1 MKIFRNRTVL
11 GILCIAVSLIIC
23 FAITPLV
30 NKGLS
35 SKTTIV
41 RMKTN
46 AKAGAMITSGMVEEV
61 EVGKF
66 NLPDTVIKNVEDI
79 EGKYLTADLFD
90 GDYILSEKVSDTPAK
105 ENEYLYNLNGEKQAI
120 SITINSFA
128 EGVSGKLMSGDIVSV
143 IVSDFNKTGQTI
155 IPTEL
160 KYVEVIAV
168 TAKSGNDAN
177 TDSTV
182 MVPTD
187 DEEEVEKE
195 LPTTVTVL
203 ATPEQSKILAMLE
216 AESEMH
222 LSLVY
227 RGDEKKAKEFIAAQ
241 DEVLE
246 EIKEL
251 MEQMEN
257 VEGDEENEYKTIGA
271 NGTTVV
277 SGYTRI
283 NQSGIITQGNK
294 IATSELP
301 GTASIGTAETNMAN
315 EIINEE

>member
-46 AKAGAMITSGMVEEV
+46 AKAGAQITSSMVEEV
-61 EVGKF
+61 EVGKY
-66 NLPDTVIKNVEDI
+66 NLPENVVKNLEDI
-79 EGKYLTADLFD
+79 EGKYLVSDLYD
-90 GDYILSEKVSDTPAK
+90 GDYILTSKVSDTPAK
-105 ENEYLYNLNGEKQAI
+105 ENEYLYNLNGTKQAM

-143 IVSDFNKTGQTI
+143 IVSDFNGTGQTI

-177 TDSTV
+177 TDANAN
-182 MVPTD
+182 VPTD

-227 RGDEKKAKEFIAAQ
+227 RGNEQTAKKFIEIQ

-246 EIKEL
+246 EIKTLLDE
-251 MEQMEN
+251 MSKT
-257 VEGDEENEYKTIGA
+257 EGEEYKEIGES
-271 NGTTVV
+271 GTTVV

-283 NQSGIITQGNK
+283 NKNSIIAEGNR

-301 GTASIGTAETNMAN
+301 ATASLGTDDVGAVAN
-315 EIINEE
+315 IMGGE

>member
-46 AKAGAMITSGMVEEV
+46 AKAGAQITNAMVEEV
-61 EVGKF
+61 EVGKY
-66 NLPDTVIKNVEDI
+66 NLPENVVKDIDDIK
-79 EGKYLTADLFD
+79 GKYLASDLYD
-90 GDYILSEKVSDTPAK
+90 GDYILTSKVSDTPAK
-105 ENEYLYNLNGEKQAI
+105 ENEYLYNLNGTKQAM

-143 IVSDFNKTGQTI
+143 IVSDFNGTGQTI

-177 TDSTV
+177 TDANAN
-182 MVPTD
+182 VPTD

-227 RGDEKKAKEFIAAQ
+227 RGNEQTAKKFIEIQ

-246 EIKEL
+246 EIKTLLDE
-251 MEQMEN
+251 MSKT
-257 VEGDEENEYKTIGA
+257 EGEEYKEIGES
-271 NGTTVV
+271 GTTVV

-283 NQSGIITQGNK
+283 NKNSIIAEGNR

-301 GTASIGTAETNMAN
+301 ATASLGTDDVGAVAN
-315 EIINEE
+315 IMGGE

>member
-46 AKAGAMITSGMVEEV
+46 AKAGAQITNAMVEEV
-61 EVGKF
+61 EVGKY
-66 NLPDTVIKNVEDI
+66 NLPENVVKDIDDIK
-79 EGKYLTADLFD
+79 GKYLASDLYD
-90 GDYILSEKVSDTPAK
+90 GDYILTSKVSDTPAK
-105 ENEYLYNLNGEKQAI
+105 ENEYLYNLNGTKQAM

-143 IVSDFNKTGQTI
+143 IVSDFNGTGQTI

-177 TDSTV
+177 TDAN
-182 MVPTD
+182 VPTD

-227 RGDEKKAKEFIAAQ
+227 RGNEQTAKKFIEIQ

-246 EIKEL
+246 EIKTLLDE
-251 MEQMEN
+251 MSKT
-257 VEGDEENEYKTIGA
+257 EGEEYKEIGES
-271 NGTTVV
+271 GTTVV

-283 NQSGIITQGNK
+283 NKNSIIAEGNR

-301 GTASIGTAETNMAN
+301 ATASLGTDDVHAAAN
-315 EIINEE
+315 IMGGE

>member
-46 AKAGAMITSGMVEEV
+46 AKAGAQITSSMVEEV
-61 EVGKF
+61 EVGKY
-66 NLPDTVIKNVEDI
+66 NLPENVVKDIDDIKD
-79 EGKYLTADLFD
+79 KYLASDLYD
-90 GDYILSEKVSDTPAK
+90 GDYILTSKVSDTPAK
-105 ENEYLYNLNGEKQAI
+105 ENEYLYNLNGTKQAM

-143 IVSDFNKTGQTI
+143 IVSDFNGTGQTI

-177 TDSTV
+177 TDANAN
-182 MVPTD
+182 VPTD

-227 RGDEKKAKEFIAAQ
+227 RGNEQTAKKFIEIQ

-246 EIKEL
+246 EIKTLLDE
-251 MEQMEN
+251 MSKT
-257 VEGDEENEYKTIGA
+257 EGEEYKEIGES
-271 NGTTVV
+271 GTTVV

-283 NQSGIITQGNK
+283 NKNSIIAEGNR

-301 GTASIGTAETNMAN
+301 ATASLGTDDVHAAAN
-315 EIINEE
+315 IMGGD

>member
-1 MKIFRNRTVL
+1 MKILRNRTVL

-46 AKAGAMITSGMVEEV
+46 AKAGAQITNAMVEEV
-61 EVGKF
+61 EVGKY
-66 NLPDTVIKNVEDI
+66 NLPENVVKDIDDIKD
-79 EGKYLTADLFD
+79 KYLASDLYD
-90 GDYILSEKVSDTPAK
+90 GDYILTSKVSDTPAK
-105 ENEYLYNLNGEKQAI
+105 ENEYLYNLNGTKQAM

-143 IVSDFNKTGQTI
+143 IVSDFNGTGQTI

-177 TDSTV
+177 TDANAN
-182 MVPTD
+182 VPTD

-227 RGDEKKAKEFIAAQ
+227 RGNEQTAKKFIEIQ

-246 EIKEL
+246 EIKTLLDE
-251 MEQMEN
+251 MSKT
-257 VEGDEENEYKTIGA
+257 EGEEYKEIGES
-271 NGTTVV
+271 GTTVV

-283 NQSGIITQGNK
+283 NKNSIIAEGNR

-301 GTASIGTAETNMAN
+301 ATASLGTDDVGAVAN
-315 EIINEE
+315 IMGGE

>member
-46 AKAGAMITSGMVEEV
+46 AKAGAQITNAMVEEV
-61 EVGKF
+61 EVGKY
-66 NLPDTVIKNVEDI
+66 NLPENVVKDIDDIK
-79 EGKYLTADLFD
+79 GKYLASDLYD
-90 GDYILSEKVSDTPAK
+90 GDYILTSKVSDTPAK
-105 ENEYLYNLNGEKQAI
+105 ENEYLYNLNGTKQAM

-143 IVSDFNKTGQTI
+143 IVSDFNGTGQTI

-177 TDSTV
+177 TDANAK
-182 MVPTD
+182 VPTD

-227 RGDEKKAKEFIAAQ
+227 RGNEQTAKKFIEIQ

-246 EIKEL
+246 EIKTLLDE
-251 MEQMEN
+251 MSKT
-257 VEGDEENEYKTIGA
+257 EGEEYKEIGES
-271 NGTTVV
+271 GTTVV

-283 NQSGIITQGNK
+283 NKNSIIAEGNR

-301 GTASIGTAETNMAN
+301 ATASLGTDDVHAAAN
-315 EIINEE
+315 IMGGE

>member
-46 AKAGAMITSGMVEEV
+46 AKAGAQITSSMVEEV
-61 EVGKF
+61 EVGKY
-66 NLPDTVIKNVEDI
+66 NLPENVVKDIDDIK
-79 EGKYLTADLFD
+79 GKYLASDLYD
-90 GDYILSEKVSDTPAK
+90 GDYILTSKVSDTPAK
-105 ENEYLYNLNGEKQAI
+105 ENEYLYNLNGTKQAM

-143 IVSDFNKTGQTI
+143 IVSDFNGTGQTI

-177 TDSTV
+177 TDANAN
-182 MVPTD
+182 VPTD

-227 RGDEKKAKEFIAAQ
+227 RGNEQTAKKFIEIQ

-246 EIKEL
+246 EIKTLLDE
-251 MEQMEN
+251 MSKT
-257 VEGDEENEYKTIGA
+257 EGEEYKEIGES
-271 NGTTVV
+271 GTTVV

-283 NQSGIITQGNK
+283 NKNSIIAEGNR

-301 GTASIGTAETNMAN
+301 ATASLGTDDVGAVAN
-315 EIINEE
+315 IMGGE